1 MKPFDQ
7 QNHYEVFELP
17 PDATPFEIRQ
27 AYKAGVELYG
37 DDAMATYSF
46 FSESERKK
54 ILCRL
59 EEAFV
64 TLINEKARAEYDQT
78 LIRSGELEE
87 GMRYKG
93 VSKKPIPLFKLKS
106 SRGIKPV
113 ASGLSKPEPSEP
125 AATPLVHEILSHH
138 VLTGNDLKRI
148 RRDLGMSLDRIAQE
162 TKVRITL
169 LRSIEEDQFDELP
182 SRFHLEGFVKSYAQ
196 CLRLDPQAVARKYM
210 QRIQP

>member
-7 QNHYEVFELP
+7 QNHYEVFDLP

-54 ILCRL
+54 ILVRL

-78 LIRSGELEE
+78 LIRSGDLEE
-87 GMRYKG
+87 SIRYKG
-93 VSKKPIPLFKLKS
+93 VSKKPIPLFELKS
-106 SRGIKPV
+106 SQTMKHAI
-113 ASGLSKPEPSEP
+113 SGPSKPESPEP
-125 AATPLVHEILSHH
+125 VVTPLVHEILSHQQ
-138 VLTGNDLKRI
+138 LTGNDLKRI
-148 RRDLGMSLDRIAQE
+148 RKELGMSLERIAQE
-162 TKVRITL
+162 TKVRIPL
-169 LRSIEEDQFDELP
+169 LRSIEEDQFDDLP
-182 SRFHLEGFVKSYAQ
+182 SRFHLQGFLKSYAQ

>member
-1 MKPFDQ
+1 VKPFDQ
-7 QNHYEVFELP
+7 QNHYEVFDLS

-27 AYKAGVELYG
+27 AYKACVELYG

-59 EEAFV
+59 EDAFV
-64 TLINEKARAEYDQT
+64 TLINEKTRAEYDQT
-78 LIRSGELEE
+78 LIGGQKFAESS
-87 GMRYKG
+87 RYKG
-93 VSKKPIPLFKLKS
+93 ASKKPIPLFKLKS
-106 SRGIKPV
+106 SQDVKHV
-113 ASGLSKPEPSEP
+113 VSGPSKPESPDP

-138 VLTGNDLKRI
+138 ELTGNDLKRI
-148 RRDLGMSLDRIAQE
+148 RRELEMSLERIAQE
-162 TKVRITL
+162 TKIRIAL
-169 LRSIEEDQFDELP
+169 LRSIEEDQFDDLP
-182 SRFHLEGFVKSYAQ
+182 SRFHLQGFLKSYAQ

>member
-1 MKPFDQ
+1 MKRFDQ

-87 GMRYKG
+87 SMQYKG

-106 SRGIKPV
+106 SRGIKPA

-125 AATPLVHEILSHH
+125 AVTPLVHAILSHH

-148 RRDLGMSLDRIAQE
+148 RSELGVSLERVAQE
-162 TKVRITL
+162 TKVRIAL

-182 SRFHLEGFVKSYAQ
+182 SRFHLEGFLKSYAQ

>member
-54 ILCRL
+54 VLCRL

-78 LIRSGELEE
+78 LIRSGELED
-87 GMRYKG
+87 GMQYKG

-106 SRGIKPV
+106 SRGIQAV
-113 ASGLSKPEPSEP
+113 ASGPSRPEPSEP
-125 AATPLVHEILSHH
+125 TATPMVHEILSHDE
-138 VLTGNDLKRI
+138 LTGNDLKRI
-148 RRDLGMSLDRIAQE
+148 RTALGMSLEHIAQE
-162 TKVRITL
+162 TKVRIAL
-169 LRSIEEDQFDELP
+169 LRSIEEDQFDDLP
-182 SRFHLEGFVKSYAQ
+182 SRFHLQGFLKAYAQ
-196 CLRLDPQAVARKYM
+196 CLRLDPQAVAKKYM